1 LFSNIM
7 VPETDVHAR
16 PFPAFRESQTSS
28 SALREPLQ
36 YPVSSGFREADPA
49 LMLHLQTVAAAQRRF
64 AALPAT
70 TSCGY
75 SARHSYSD
83 SSSFSCEDSS
93 TASESESEEEADAP
107 EYSCRSR
114 SSSFANGRSEWEHL
128 LTAIDLAFDQEE
140 STAGQK
146 RDSEDDTPSDYSYT
160 KRART
165 TAARPSALR
174 RSYALPQSDVD
185 TSDSECEEAAMAAA
199 AAKKKRAQQKS
210 SSSGSS
216 SSSRHVLPSGVPG
229 HALAR
234 RGPRGQSRFKGV
246 CITRAGKWRAVIYI
260 GRKQKYLGVYDT
272 EEEAAHAYDASS
284 IIHFG
289 PEAKRNFMQKSP
301 TGASAA
307 AAAAATAAA
316 SAVVPPPAFSK
327 CSATPFQFG
336 SHSSSSSSSARS
348 GKSLCV

>member
-1 LFSNIM
+1 M

-16 PFPAFRESQTSS
+16 PFPAFSESQSS
-28 SALREPLQ
+28 FSGLREPVQ
-36 YPVSSGFREADPA
+36 YPVSSGVRAADPA
-49 LMLHLQTVAAAQRRF
+49 LLLHLQTVAAAQRRF
-64 AALPAT
+64 AALPAAT
-70 TSCGY
+70 TCGY
-75 SARHSYSD
+75 SARHAYSD
-83 SSSFSCEDSS
+83 SSSFSCDDSS

-140 STAGQK
+140 SIAGQK
-146 RDSEDDTPSDYSYT
+146 RDSEDDTPSDCSYT

-199 AAKKKRAQQKS
+199 AAKKKRAQAKS
-210 SSSGSS
+210 SSGGSS
-216 SSSRHVLPSGVPG
+216 SSHHVLPSGVPG
-229 HALAR
+229 HALTR

-301 TGASAA
+301 THAASAA
-307 AAAAATAAA
+307 AAAA
-316 SAVVPPPAFSK
+316 SAVVPPPAFS
-327 CSATPFQFG
+327 QFA
-336 SHSSSSSSSARS
+336 SQSSSSSSVRS
-348 GKSLCV
+348 GKGLCV